1 MIPPGEGAW
10 AGKPSHPEWNQA
22 TEIWA
27 ACSSLCNLAA
37 TVERLMRDLEAVAR
51 QACPKEL
58 LTAFR
63 PSMPTF
69 DMLLVTSIANVLSGI
84 SSPSQTSTPKAFE

>member
-27 ACSSLCNLAA
+27 ACSNLAA

-58 LTAFR
+58 LTSFR
-63 PSMPTF
+63 PTF
-69 DMLLVTSIANVLSGI
+69 DMLLVTSIANGL
-84 SSPSQTSTPKAFE
+84 SSPSQTSTRK